1 MGNAV
6 IHFEVGGKDA
16 AKLGT
21 FYDDLFGWTT
31 SIHEPSGYGMVD
43 TGADGK
49 GIGGGI
55 STPPDGKPMVTFYV
69 DVDDLAKALKKAE
82 QLGGKTVM
90 PPMDVPEGPS
100 LAMFADPEGNVVGL
114 VKGM

>member
-6 IHFEVGGKDA
+6 LHFEIGGKDA
-16 AKLGT
+16 AKLSK
-21 FYDDLFGWTT
+21 FYDSLFGWTT
-31 SIHEPSGYGMVD
+31 NIHAPSGYGMVD
-43 TGADGK
+43 TNADGK

-55 STPPDGKPMVTFYV
+55 ATPPDGKPMVIFYV
-69 DVDDLAKALKKAE
+69 ETDDLAKSLKKAE
-82 QLGGKTVM
+82 ELGGTTVM

-100 LAMFADPEGNVVGL
+100 LAMFSDPEGNVIGL